1 MVLRG
6 ASEGLLRTFCASP
19 WLSMPCAELTALLLS
34 CPHARQ
40 MHKEQTFCLIIS
52 IFKIKDIIEDYT
64 YVQFKICQAFSLL
77 LPFYVL
83 HSLGAKVQRENFNS
97 KSVLRTLHLK
107 EQ

>member
-1 MVLRG
+1 M
-6 ASEGLLRTFCASP
+6 LLRTCCASP
-19 WLSMPCAELTALLLS
+19 WLSALLLP

-40 MHKEQTFCLIIS
+40 MHNEQTDIHCLIPS
-52 IFKIKDIIEDYT
+52 IFKIKEVIEDYT
-64 YVQFKICQAFSLL
+64 YVQFKICQALSLL

-97 KSVLRTLHLK
+97 KSMLRTLHLK